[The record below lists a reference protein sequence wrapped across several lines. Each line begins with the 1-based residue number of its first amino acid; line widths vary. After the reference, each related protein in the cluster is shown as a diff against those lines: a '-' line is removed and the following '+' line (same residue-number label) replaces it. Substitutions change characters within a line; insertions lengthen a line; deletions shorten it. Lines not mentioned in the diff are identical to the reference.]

1 LWIHIHGGTKA
12 REISATEA
20 FDEFQMLTVACS
32 LMLMYWSL
40 AMSSTISTQNSAISI
55 IPAMQSPMWQDLL
68 PGGCHWSARIRRGTV
83 LRFTAQTAG
92 ANLSALFFNAEEKLE
107 RYNAPDT
114 LKAQHTAFLTRGHVC
129 YSDMGRIL
137 CSIVTDSTHWNDA
150 FCGVS
155 DAEQITAQFGTRDF
169 GAARNDMY
177 RSGREGLLIEMG
189 KWGLGKRDLVT
200 NINFFSKVSADDTGN
215 IIWQPEHCKAG
226 DMVELRFEMDTL
238 VILSAAIHP
247 LDPATT
253 YQPADVLI
261 TAFAAAPVALDD
273 VCRVSCEQNTRG
285 FENTERYFLQSP
297 ISHTLTQ
304 SSAGV

>member
-1 LWIHIHGGTKA
+1 M
-12 REISATEA
+12 S
-20 FDEFQMLTVACS
+20 LTI
-32 LMLMYWSL
+32 
-40 AMSSTISTQNSAISI
+40 TTQNPAISI
-55 IPAMQSPMWQDLL
+55 IPATQSPLWHDLL

-83 LRFTAQTAG
+83 LRFTAQAAG
-92 ANLSALFFNAEEKLE
+92 ANLSALFFNAEEKRE

-137 CSIVTDSTHWNDA
+137 CSIVTDSTQWSDA

-177 RSGREGLLIEMG
+177 RNGRDGLLIEMG

-200 NINFFSKVSADDTGN
+200 NINFFSKVLADDTGN
-215 IIWQPEHCKAG
+215 ISWQPEHCKAG

-247 LDPATT
+247 LDRTTT

-273 VCRVSCEQNTRG
+273 VCRMSCAQNTRG
-285 FENTERYFLQSP
+285 FENTERYFIQNIATNQS
-297 ISHTLTQ
+297 SQVVTQ

>member
-1 LWIHIHGGTKA
+1 
-12 REISATEA
+12 
-20 FDEFQMLTVACS
+20 
-32 LMLMYWSL
+32 
-40 AMSSTISTQNSAISI
+40 MSSPISIAENSAISI
-55 IPAMQSPMWQDLL
+55 IPTSQQPLWQDLL
-68 PGGCHWSARIRRGTV
+68 PGGCHWSMRIRRGTL
-83 LRFTAQTAG
+83 LRFTAQSAG

-137 CSIVTDSTHWNDA
+137 CSIVTDSAGWNDA

-155 DAEQITAQFGTRDF
+155 DAEQITSQFGVRDF

-189 KWGLGKRDLVT
+189 KWGLGKRDLVA
-200 NINFFSKVSADDTGN
+200 NVNFFSKVSADETGQLV
-215 IIWQPEHCKAG
+215 WQSEHCRAG
-226 DMVELRFEMDTL
+226 DIVELRFEMDTL
-238 VILSAAIHP
+238 VILSSALHP

-261 TAFAAAPVALDD
+261 TAFAASPVAQDD
-273 VCRVSCEQNTRG
+273 VCRISCEQNTRG
-285 FENTERYFLQSP
+285 FQNTERYFLTDTV
-297 ISHTLTQ
+297 SHSTNQ
-304 SSAGV
+304 AGA